1 MRVYSN
7 SNTAKCEF
15 VIYLWLYLFRHLAYF
30 TSHTISNCL
39 TKIPSLNSN
48 GFVMALVYRWQYHSA
63 RSPRIFNGNT
73 SKAKQYSDD
82 LSVYF
87 VFLCETVRDMPT
99 PLHSYSIPSLFVQ
112 SAIQRGNINVSFFYK
127 FFRNWSI
134 EFSFNSVTVRN
145 ATDHRFPLDAPKV
158 LWDLKLFS
166 KSKPF

>member
-1 MRVYSN
+1 M
-7 SNTAKCEF
+7 
-15 VIYLWLYLFRHLAYF
+15 WLYLFRHLAYVTTHNF
-30 TSHTISNCL
+30 KWFNT
-39 TKIPSLNSN
+39 NSVAYFKWTCD
-48 GFVMALVYRWQYHSA
+48 GACVQMTVSFSTQLS
-63 RSPRIFNGNT
+63 IFNGNT
-73 SKAKQYSDD
+73 NEAKQYSDN

-87 VFLCETVRDMPT
+87 VFLCKTVRDMPT

-112 SAIQRGNINVSFFYK
+112 SAIQRRNINVSFFYK

-145 ATDHRFPLDAPKV
+145 ATDHRFPLNAPKV